1 MTEAAGPSFPAA
13 NCFPEAADHE
23 KRVVDSQA
31 QAKHGGQIL
40 NQNGQVPALGQES
53 RNRQSGRDGKL
64 ADRQWNQG
72 GDQAAKGHQQKSKS
86 RGDHQAFAAPHVI
99 GARFPNVE
107 IQRNLAGEFELH
119 RRITAPQLIFKR
131 ACQLVKLRNERL
143 HRDRRSRL
151 SPTRTNVP
159 PPRPRKIGSRNSR

>member
-1 MTEAAGPSFPAA
+1 MPGG
-13 NCFPEAADHE
+13 NRFPEAADHE
-23 KRVVDSQA
+23 ERVVDSQT

-64 ADRQWNQG
+64 ANRQWNQG
-72 GDQAAKGHQQKSKS
+72 GDQASKSHQQKCEG
-86 RGDHQAFAAPHVI
+86 RWDHQTFAASHVV

-107 IQRNLAGEFELH
+107 IQWNLACEFELH

-131 ACQLVKLRNERL
+131 ACQLVKLRNKRL
-143 HRDRRSRL
+143 HGTVGRRESHENKRSASPAQKDRIAQL
-151 SPTRTNVP
+151 E
-159 PPRPRKIGSRNSR
+159 IGH